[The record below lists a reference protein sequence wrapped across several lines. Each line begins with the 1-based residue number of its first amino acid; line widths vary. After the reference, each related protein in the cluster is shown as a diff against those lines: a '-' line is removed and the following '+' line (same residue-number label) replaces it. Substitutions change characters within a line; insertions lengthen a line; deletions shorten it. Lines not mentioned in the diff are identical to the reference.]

1 MMVRKRHETNP
12 ETYAKYY
19 LDQQSGN
26 GTSKYVASHYRQR
39 GYGIGSVLMSKL
51 WNLAKPLIRSAAPVA
66 ASVGKKVIS
75 DVASGRS
82 LKDATINRVREAGG
96 GMIQQS
102 KVNHARGRGGSSS
115 KRGSSMRGHPCHNS
129 LLYIYVYS
137 IIHICI
143 IDYTYMYIKYIYV

>member
-115 KRGSSMRGHPCHNS
+115 KRGSRGSRGSRSSGSGRGRGGSGTRKRRARSPPD
-129 LLYIYVYS
+129 IF
-137 IIHICI
+137 
-143 IDYTYMYIKYIYV
+143 